1 MRKYGTL
8 TLSSMNRKKMRKKTR
23 QERSK
28 ENSHPFC
35 DGATKKLLQLNQ
47 YRYEADFRMWQVLDI
62 YRALDMSE
70 PISLKQRGSHWYMCI
85 I

>member
-1 MRKYGTL
+1 MD
-8 TLSSMNRKKMRKKTR
+8 RKKRKKT
-23 QERSK
+23 
-28 ENSHPFC
+28 HPFC

-70 PISLKQRGSHWYMCI
+70 PISLLNKWALIGTCVLYDP
-85 I
+85 

>member
-1 MRKYGTL
+1 MKNTYSDLVKYGQ
-8 TLSSMNRKKMRKKTR
+8 KKRKKT
-23 QERSK
+23 
-28 ENSHPFC
+28 HPFC